1 MSYISIHTH
10 IVFAIKNRR
19 PMLDAAWRDRLH
31 EYLGGTA
38 NGLDALAQ
46 GVGGVEDHVHLLI
59 GFKATHRLS
68 DFIRELKKSSS
79 KWIHDEIGLKE
90 FAWQDGYSAFSV
102 SPTARSG
109 VQRYIANQKEHHRKK
124 SHQDELIELLEKAG
138 VAFDPKFLA

>member
-10 IVFAIKNRR
+10 IVFATKNRR

-59 GFKATHRLS
+59 GFKASSHGRTGTVRFPSARPRAPESNGTL
-68 DFIRELKKSSS
+68 RTKKN
-79 KWIHDEIGLKE
+79 II
-90 FAWQDGYSAFSV
+90 
-102 SPTARSG
+102 AR
-109 VQRYIANQKEHHRKK
+109 N
-124 SHQDELIELLEKAG
+124 LIKTS
-138 VAFDPKFLA
+138 

>member
-10 IVFAIKNRR
+10 IVFATKNRR

-79 KWIHDEIGLKE
+79 K
-90 FAWQDGYSAFSV
+90 
-102 SPTARSG
+102 
-109 VQRYIANQKEHHRKK
+109 
-124 SHQDELIELLEKAG
+124 
-138 VAFDPKFLA
+138 